1 VRSALVIDDDP
12 ALAYISQRCLE
23 RAGARTRSLPAH
35 PAPGQGPVT
44 AALR

>member
-23 RAGARTRSLPAH
+23 RAGGRIRR
-35 PAPGQGPVT
+35 VVKD
-44 AALR
+44 R